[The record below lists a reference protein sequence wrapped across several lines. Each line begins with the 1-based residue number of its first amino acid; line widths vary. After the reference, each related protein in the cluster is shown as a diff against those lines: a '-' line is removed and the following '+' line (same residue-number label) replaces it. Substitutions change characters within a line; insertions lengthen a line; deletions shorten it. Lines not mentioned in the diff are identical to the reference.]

1 MATQR
6 KTVVQRRSL
15 YVKHNKAYEV
25 ILASLI
31 VFFVAICGFVF
42 GSVVDLNS
50 TNWSNN
56 TLIQMIVGTNAAM
69 RGR

>member
-1 MATQR
+1 MATKR

-15 YVKHNKAYEV
+15 YVKHNKAYEAV
-25 ILASLI
+25 LASLI
-31 VFFVAICGFVF
+31 VFFVAICVYVF